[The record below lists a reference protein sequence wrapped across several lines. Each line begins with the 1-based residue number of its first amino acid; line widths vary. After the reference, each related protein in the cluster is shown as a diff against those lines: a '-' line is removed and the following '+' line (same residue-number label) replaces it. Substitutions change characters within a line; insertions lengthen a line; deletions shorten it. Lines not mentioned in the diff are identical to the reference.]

1 MVKELQMSK
10 REYNDFVSTRSA
22 SRVLLSGG
30 VGALESG
37 AAVTRN
43 RREVPDVIA
52 KKVTSV
58 EVDCDALHLAMER
71 TGIDDPAELVA
82 FAVGLLLA
90 PDPSAD
96 FARATRGSMPGFDL
110 DI

>member
-1 MVKELQMSK
+1 MPFFTAPSK
-10 REYNDFVSTRSA
+10 KPGWRIV
-22 SRVLLSGG
+22 V
-30 VGALESG
+30 
-37 AAVTRN
+37 AV
-43 RREVPDVIA
+43 
-52 KKVTSV
+52 KVTSV
-58 EVDCDALHLAMER
+58 TVDREALHLAMER

>member
-1 MVKELQMSK
+1 MLKL
-10 REYNDFVSTRSA
+10 EYNDLLFTRTA
-22 SRVLLSGG
+22 SGVLLDGG
-30 VGALESG
+30 VGSVEGG
-37 AAVTRN
+37 AVVTRN
-43 RREVPDVIA
+43 GQEVPDVIA

-58 EVDCDALHLAMER
+58 EVDQEALHLAMER

-96 FARATRGSMPGFDL
+96 FARAARGSMPGFDL

>member
-1 MVKELQMSK
+1 
-10 REYNDFVSTRSA
+10 
-22 SRVLLSGG
+22 
-30 VGALESG
+30 
-37 AAVTRN
+37 
-43 RREVPDVIA
+43 
-52 KKVTSV
+52 
-58 EVDCDALHLAMER
+58 MER

-82 FAVGLLLA
+82 FAIGLLLA

>member
-1 MVKELQMSK
+1 MLKIKS
-10 REYNDFVSTRSA
+10 NDLLFTRTA
-22 SRVLLSGG
+22 SSVLLDGG
-30 VGALESG
+30 VCSVEGGAV
-37 AAVTRN
+37 VTRN
-43 RREVPDVIA
+43 GQEVPDVIA

-58 EVDCDALHLAMER
+58 EVDQETLHLAMER

-82 FAVGLLLA
+82 FAISLLLA

>member
-1 MVKELQMSK
+1 M
-10 REYNDFVSTRSA
+10 
-22 SRVLLSGG
+22 
-30 VGALESG
+30 
-37 AAVTRN
+37 
-43 RREVPDVIA
+43 IA

-58 EVDCDALHLAMER
+58 EVDQEALHLAMER

-82 FAVGLLLA
+82 FALGLLLA

-96 FARATRGSMPGFDL
+96 FARSTRGSMPGFDL